1 MCAELCGTSRDPRI
15 ERKCRDQLPAPT
27 PVAAERA
34 ETQRKVTG
42 EAGRPVQ
49 DLHLTLPSPFPPG
62 LQSSKVSSWTKF
74 YILIPRAIL
83 PDSTRGWAEMGPHLL
98 FVVGTSRS

>member
-1 MCAELCGTSRDPRI
+1 MQSSVAHLRTRELKGNAEISYQHPPQLQLRELKPR
-15 ERKCRDQLPAPT
+15 ERLP
-27 PVAAERA
+27 
-34 ETQRKVTG
+34 
-42 EAGRPVQ
+42 GRQGVPVQ
-49 DLHLTLPSPFPPG
+49 GLHLTLHSPSPPG

-83 PDSTRGWAEMGPHLL
+83 PDSTRGWAEMGAHLL